1 MVKYGENDCRN
12 CTNVVFSPRKNGE
25 IREHVAT
32 LVENHEEIF
41 ETVDGNL
48 FRETWQKKSFETTVV
63 VDI

>member
-12 CTNVVFSPRKNGE
+12 CTNVVFSPRKSGE
-25 IREHVAT
+25 ICEHVAT

-48 FRETWQKKSFETTVV
+48 FRET
-63 VDI
+63 

>member
-1 MVKYGENDCRN
+1 MIKHGENDCRN
-12 CTNVVFSPRKNGE
+12 CMNVVFSLRKSGE

-48 FRETWQKKSFETTVV
+48 FRET
-63 VDI
+63 